1 MRNAVLALVGSLALA
16 SAPHAQTQLPDFSGV
31 WQLDV
36 SRSDFAA
43 HNALPG
49 PVLVEITQ
57 TPSEIRIVT
66 RNASNTNTLQYK
78 VLAEDGASRATA
90 GTTPTARWK
99 GNALLT
105 DSVRDIR
112 GQSVVVQQT
121 RTLSADG
128 NEMVVESLVNVQHGY
143 TLSGAQTYGAS
154 RDVFVRV
161 RP

>member
-1 MRNAVLALVGSLALA
+1 MRNAVLVLVAFFALA
-16 SAPHAQTQLPDFSGV
+16 GASPGQTQRPDFSGV

-43 HNALPG
+43 HNPTPG
-49 PVLVEITQ
+49 PVIVEITQ
-57 TPSEIRIVT
+57 TDSELRIVT
-66 RNASNTNTLQYK
+66 KNATNATTLQYRL
-78 VLAEDGASRATA
+78 VAEEGAARPVA
-90 GTTPTARWK
+90 GTAPTARWK

-143 TLSGAQTYGAS
+143 TLAGAQTYGAS

-161 RP
+161 PR

>member
-1 MRNAVLALVGSLALA
+1 MRNAVLALVGCLIF
-16 SAPHAQTQLPDFSGV
+16 APATDAQTALPNFSGV

-43 HNALPG
+43 HNPIPG
-49 PVLVEITQ
+49 PVIVEITQ
-57 TPSEIRIVT
+57 TPSEIRIVS
-66 RNASNTNTLQYK
+66 RNASTSNTLQYRL
-78 VLAEDGASRATA
+78 VTDEGPSPAVAGA
-90 GTTPTARWK
+90 GPTARWK
-99 GNALLT
+99 GNALQT

-128 NEMVVESLVNVQHGY
+128 NEMIVESFVNVQHGY